1 MKKLFVLSVTVMAI
15 AFVGCNPQITKQ
27 EFAPKMYSE
36 HSLSIVVLP
45 PINNSTA
52 ADAKEY
58 YTTTIAEPL
67 TNCGYYV
74 FPLEVVNDILKQE
87 GLFDTETM
95 MNVPV
100 QKFREF
106 FGADAVLFVTI
117 EKWNTSYLI
126 TSGSVTVTIRCEL
139 KSTVTGE
146 VLWFYDDTVTVD
158 TSGDSG
164 GAGGWAGLIA
174 KAVTTAIK
182 TAATQYVPLARK
194 ANEKI
199 LLAIPYGKYH
209 ESYNADG
216 QMKIE
221 KKTNPDKK

>member
-1 MKKLFVLSVTVMAI
+1 MKKLWLLNATVMTMI
-15 AFVGCNPQITKQ
+15 FVGCNPQITKQ

-36 HSLSIVVLP
+36 HPLSIVVLP

-74 FPLEVVNDILKQE
+74 FPLEVVNDVLKQE

-117 EKWNTSYLI
+117 EQWNTSYLI
-126 TSGSVTVTIRCEL
+126 TSGSVTVKIRCVL
-139 KSTVTGE
+139 KSTTTGE
-146 VLWFYDDTVTVD
+146 VLWFYDDTITVD

-164 GAGGWAGLIA
+164 GAGGWAGLIT

-182 TAATQYVPLARK
+182 TAATGYVPLARK
-194 ANEKI
+194 ANEQI

-209 ESYNADG
+209 KSYNTDG

-221 KKTNPDKK
+221 KKTNPEKK

>member
-1 MKKLFVLSVTVMAI
+1 MKQSCLLITTII
-15 AFVGCNPQITKQ
+15 AFAFIGCNPQVTKQ
-27 EFAPKMYSE
+27 EFAPKMYSQ
-36 HSLSIVVLP
+36 HPVSILVLP

-67 TNCGYYV
+67 TEVGYYV
-74 FPLEVVNDILKQE
+74 FPMEIVNDVLKQE

-106 FGADAVLFVTI
+106 FGADAVLYVTI
-117 EKWNTSYLI
+117 EQWNTSYLI
-126 TSGSVTVTIRCEL
+126 TAGSVTVKIRCEL
-139 KSTVTGE
+139 KSTITGE

-164 GAGGWAGLIA
+164 GAGGWAGLLA

-194 ANEKI
+194 ANEQI

-209 ESYNADG
+209 KDYNTDS
-216 QMKIE
+216 QVKIE